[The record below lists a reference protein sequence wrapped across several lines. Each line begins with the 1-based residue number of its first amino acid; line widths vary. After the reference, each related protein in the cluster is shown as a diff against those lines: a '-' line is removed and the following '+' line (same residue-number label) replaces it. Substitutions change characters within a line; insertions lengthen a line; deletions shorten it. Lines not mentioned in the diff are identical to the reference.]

1 MIFTHIMKAIG
12 HFKLSRETLHLS
24 VNLFD
29 RFLSSVPVTESCLP
43 LLAITCLRIASKK
56 VGFSVTSVEICFG
69 INVDLNICDA
79 VRRAMWNGA
88 LI

>member
-1 MIFTHIMKAIG
+1 MRGEVIFTHMMKAIG

-29 RFLSSVPVTESCLP
+29 RFLASVPVTESCLP

-56 VGFSVTSVEICFG
+56 VWLSVSSVKICFNN
-69 INVDLNICDA
+69 NVDLNIGDV
-79 VRRAMWNGA
+79 VR
-88 LI
+88 